1 MIDDNEISHTLA
13 SQRLFP
19 EMIKKP
25 NENPKNIAKKNNW
38 IQQFDEDNLSQIIL
52 NILNENPSEK
62 ERFKK
67 GEKKLTGFFM
77 GKIMKASKGTA
88 DPKKSAQLLNKLIS

>member
-1 MIDDNEISHTLA
+1 MIE
-13 SQRLFP
+13 
-19 EMIKKP
+19 KP

-62 ERFKK
+62 KK
-67 GEKKLTGFFM
+67 GLKNGEK
-77 GKIMKASKGTA
+77 
-88 DPKKSAQLLNKLIS
+88 N